1 METNTIVSVALP
13 LAIALIMLGLGLS
26 LKVED
31 FTRIIKFPKPVF
43 VGLAAQM
50 LLLPFVAFALCK
62 VFALPPELAIGLMI
76 LAASP
81 GGATANIFSHLSHGD
96 VALNLTLTAVNSVLA
111 AVSLPLIVG
120 LSIGYFAGENKEIG
134 LQFSKVIE
142 VFFIV
147 LIPVLIGMFIH
158 AKAPNFSKKAD
169 RPFRAFSL
177 LVLIA
182 IIVGAV
188 SKEWNALS
196 SYFGQLG
203 GVVIAFNLLSLGVG
217 YMLPVW
223 MKLPQKQ
230 AVAIAMEIGI
240 HNSTLAIYIA
250 VSVLGQFSFAMP
262 AALYS
267 LIMFFTAGAFAFTVK
282 RKMSSGA
289 TATAA
294 G

>member
-1 METNTIVSVALP
+1 METNTIISVALP
-13 LAIALIMLGLGLS
+13 AAIALIMLGLGLS

-50 LLLPFVAFALCK
+50 LLLPLVAFVLCK

-96 VALNLTLTAVNSVLA
+96 VALNLTLTAINSVLA
-111 AVSLPLIVG
+111 AISLPLIVG

-134 LQFSKVIE
+134 LQFTKVIE

-158 AKAPNFSKKAD
+158 AKAPSFSKKAD

-177 LVLIA
+177 LVLVA

-188 SKEWNALS
+188 SKEWNSLA

-217 YMLPVW
+217 YLLPIW

-282 RKMSSGA
+282 RRLSSGVA
-289 TATAA
+289 VSSV
-294 G
+294 